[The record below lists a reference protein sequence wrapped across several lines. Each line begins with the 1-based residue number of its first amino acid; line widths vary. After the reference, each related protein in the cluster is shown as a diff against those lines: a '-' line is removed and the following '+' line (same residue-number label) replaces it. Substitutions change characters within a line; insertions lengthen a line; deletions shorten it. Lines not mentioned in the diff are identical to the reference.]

1 MRPFILDSRHE
12 VVSPAGVKNSRYP
25 KSGRIIPFTASITE
39 CPERSVEEKPG
50 FGVAFLPYEPE
61 NQVDSAGNQMAGPG
75 VTWVGGKG
83 EWLRCLRERDE
94 R

>member
-1 MRPFILDSRHE
+1 MGRPLKRGAE
-12 VVSPAGVKNSRYP
+12 M
-25 KSGRIIPFTASITE
+25 SGFR
-39 CPERSVEEKPG
+39 
-50 FGVAFLPYEPE
+50 VAFKPYGSE